1 MKGGNCCNFE
11 TSDGHCT
18 AGPYVNYESGTKKV
32 LNTKNIKQF
41 CGVIDNVYVFFSFH
55 AFKHMEELRLSCYDI
70 EGLISKIN
78 EELQDSYIAKS
89 DDPITAT
96 FMKEIAECDFGKENI
111 SEIPDD
117 DVFVSFVLDLEEI
130 EGICNYYVFRKIK
143 HKKKDDI
150 IEIFVLGNC
159 RYIID
164 TDEETMIQTISYQP
178 IYSNSTDDNL
188 SAISEHATLVYSNL
202 NKKDILDQYSGYKKT
217 EELKSTASRA
227 FFLRDAMYAPTRIDT
242 ASTRIDTISKMPTKF
257 KKTRK
262 TRQHSTAATKSVP
275 TSPPGSLDITEV
287 TNNGYFKKYKITPAN
302 IYRLE
307 RIMRNI
313 DRDETIESA
322 VIQFE
327 DCHFQEVYPISFKV
341 KIVNLIK
348 CTGVPKFD
356 ENNIYELNIVE
367 GTASLDAN
375 LRRWKLTTLRIL
387 FIKNQISFPASLKS
401 LDITELVIVNTIVQN
416 INFWEKW
423 PLEDLYL
430 YYVAY
435 TSPCVLPKII
445 TLKNLI
451 IYTTFELLDLR
462 SIDKLTGCLIVS
474 HNELNLCDYLNADFK
489 RRIKLSNIVLANK
502 LMKANEGT
510 TLEQAEE
517 YFHLISSREVYATSN
532 FQFSKEII
540 YNETSGFKCDCFSVS
555 NINTSELLDAG
566 DMVWSIM
573 ENFIEKVNSIS
584 PTH

>member
-11 TSDGHCT
+11 TMEGHCT

-55 AFKHMEELRLSCYDI
+55 AFKHMEELTLSCYDI

-78 EELQDSYIAKS
+78 EELQISYIAKS
-89 DDPITAT
+89 DDTTTAT
-96 FMKEIAECDFGKENI
+96 FMKEITDCDFGEENI

-117 DVFVSFVLDLEEI
+117 DIFVSFVLDIEEI

-143 HKKKDDI
+143 HRKKDDI

-159 RYIID
+159 SYTID

-178 IYSNSTDDNL
+178 IYSNSRDDNL
-188 SAISEHATLVYSNL
+188 SAISDHATLVYSNL
-202 NKKDILDQYSGYKKT
+202 NKKDILAQYSGYKKT

-227 FFLRDAMYAPTRIDT
+227 FFLRDAMHAPTRIDA
-242 ASTRIDTISKMPTKF
+242 ASTRIDATSKMPTKF

-262 TRQHSTAATKSVP
+262 VRQHSPTTKSVP
-275 TSPPGSLDITEV
+275 TSPPGSLDTTEV

-302 IYRLE
+302 ISRLE

-327 DCHFQEVYPISFKV
+327 DCHFQEVYPISSKV

-375 LRRWKLTTLRIL
+375 LQRWKLTTLRIL
-387 FIKNQISFPASLKS
+387 FIKNKISFPVS
-401 LDITELVIVNTIVQN
+401 LDKLGITELVIVNTIVQN
-416 INFWEKW
+416 INFWAKW

-435 TSPCVLPKII
+435 TSLCVLPKII
-445 TLKNLI
+445 TLKNLN
-451 IYTTFELLDLR
+451 IYTAFELLDLR
-462 SIDKLTGCLIVS
+462 SIDKLTSCLIVS
-474 HNELNLCDYLNADFK
+474 HREINLCDYLNTDFK
-489 RRIKLSNIVLANK
+489 RRIKLSNMVLANELK
-502 LMKANEGT
+502 KANEGLSLESAKEFFQDIST
-510 TLEQAEE
+510 TPL
-517 YFHLISSREVYATSN
+517 YATSD

-555 NINTSELLDAG
+555 NINNVELLYQD
-566 DMVWSIM
+566 DMVWTIM
-573 ENFIEKVNSIS
+573 EKFIEKVNSSS